1 MSSSTHGGWGSDK
14 SRSKQTTVHVVVTNN
29 DPTTE
34 NDNDQ
39 DNESVGSILA
49 DIANAVNNTLRILM
63 FADKTHWAS
72 DEFEQVRAV
81 EDALDEAKRDFQELG
96 PLVKGSFYYENDR
109 RRTCHRP
116 TVITPSFIAAALHN
130 LVAHNQYLARMRERG
145 PPSSVDY

>member
-14 SRSKQTTVHVVVTNN
+14 SRSKQTTVHVVVTDN
-29 DPTTE
+29 DPT

-39 DNESVGSILA
+39 DNESVGSLLA
-49 DIANAVNNTLRILM
+49 DIANAINNTLRILM

-109 RRTCHRP
+109 RRMCHRA
-116 TVITPSFIAAALHN
+116 TILTLSFLFPGWHRACCCRPLCIAL
-130 LVAHNQYLARMRERG
+130 
-145 PPSSVDY
+145 